1 MWTFQRISVQ
11 QVLFLK
17 QVCWVEDSSKEMVI
31 RNEGL
36 QFIFTNPLNSTMETL
51 YNLASG
57 KPSSPHQASLFS
69 LCSPQ
74 WLRHTW

>member
-17 QVCWVEDSSKEMVI
+17 QVSWVEDSSKEMVI

-36 QFIFTNPLNSTMETL
+36 QFIFTNLLNSTMETL
-51 YNLASG
+51 YNLARKLTPGSEIID
-57 KPSSPHQASLFS
+57 
-69 LCSPQ
+69 
-74 WLRHTW
+74 